1 MAVERKR
8 GFAAEWR
15 RLAYET
21 WIARHWSLDQALQYS
36 LDKTRLGYGIVGIH
50 SGAELLFGVP
60 LSQLDTDEAAVLA
73 CFVTRPQLCDPVC
86 QPIRALQMAAPTR
99 VVQFGPSVLRLRAL
113 HCPQLAQ

>member
-36 LDKTRLGYGIVGIH
+36 LDKTRLGCAQRI
-50 SGAELLFGVP
+50 GAGRSILTYPSFALIYKP
-60 LSQLDTDEAAVLA
+60 AVTA
-73 CFVTRPQLCDPVC
+73 MR
-86 QPIRALQMAAPTR
+86 
-99 VVQFGPSVLRLRAL
+99 
-113 HCPQLAQ
+113 

>member
-73 CFVTRPQLCDPVC
+73 CFVTRPQLCDPVRC
-86 QPIRALQMAAPTR
+86 RNWIDEER
-99 VVQFGPSVLRLRAL
+99 
-113 HCPQLAQ
+113 